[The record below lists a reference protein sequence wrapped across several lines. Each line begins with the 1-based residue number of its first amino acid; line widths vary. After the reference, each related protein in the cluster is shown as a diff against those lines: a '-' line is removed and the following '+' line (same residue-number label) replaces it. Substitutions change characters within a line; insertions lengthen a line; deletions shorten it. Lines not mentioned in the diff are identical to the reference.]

1 MAVRLSEAERAY
13 FVRKLGVTADN
24 TKPLNQIKREYYA
37 KFVASGSANTPFNE
51 LELRWILKVL
61 GDAAITPSN
70 PNSMA
75 DLWKQMVSSISQTP
89 TNRIDQNKL
98 TFYLNAP

>member
-1 MAVRLSEAERAY
+1 MAVRLPEVERAY
-13 FVRKLGVTADN
+13 FVRKLGVNADN
-24 TKPLNQIKREYYA
+24 TKPLNQIKREYFA
-37 KFVASGSANTPFNE
+37 KFVASGNATTPFNE

-61 GDAAITPSN
+61 NDATITPAN

-75 DLWKQMVSSISQTP
+75 DLWKQMVLAVSQTP
-89 TNRIDQNKL
+89 VRNIDQNRI